1 MLIGFKAITLCSISY
16 KPSCLPRS
24 AYLKVLRQ
32 QMGRR
37 NALALESSML
47 MEYSVDI
54 RPQYSL
60 KAGVSRGDTML
71 NVFPGGQVAIK
82 EESPK

>member
-1 MLIGFKAITLCSISY
+1 
-16 KPSCLPRS
+16 
-24 AYLKVLRQ
+24 
-32 QMGRR
+32 MGRR

-60 KAGVSRGDTML
+60 KAEVSGGDTLL
-71 NVFPGGQVAIK
+71 NVFPVGQVAIK
-82 EESPK
+82 RNNRSEPQTEEFQPIKVHFATERETCLV